1 MEYEE
6 VTMIDIQ
13 DIIFD
18 EISRELEV
26 EFSDC
31 YVSPYAVRVP
41 PKIPCVA
48 IEEIGN
54 YTYTRTSDS
63 GDDENHA
70 QITFEFNVYTKGANK
85 LNDGKKLIQLVD
97 SKMKELGFRRGMY
110 NPITFIED
118 DVLYRQIV
126 RYSAIISKVDP
137 TDDKIRIYRR

>member
-1 MEYEE
+1 
-6 VTMIDIQ
+6 MIDIN

-18 EISRELEV
+18 EISRVIEE
-26 EFSDC
+26 EFPNC

-41 PKIPCVA
+41 PTIPCVA
-48 IEEIGN
+48 IDEIGN

-70 QITFEFNVYTKGANK
+70 QVTFEFNVYTKGSTK
-85 LNDGKKLIQLVD
+85 LNDGKRLIQLVD

-118 DVLYRQIV
+118 DILYRQIV
-126 RYSAIISKVDP
+126 RYSAIISKVDD
-137 TDDKIRIYRR
+137 TDKYRIYRG